1 MDGFL
6 SLHSLAAS
14 RGDGLHPKLLAMT
27 AAQAQLS
34 APPGNVEDIALRRGE
49 THIQSGPHPVGV
61 PGEDLPDGVVRLN
74 RSQAGTQD
82 TRRAAGS

>member
-14 RGDGLHPKLLAMT
+14 RGDGLHPKLLSLM

-34 APPGNVEDIALRRGE
+34 VGNIEDIALRRGE
-49 THIQSGPHPVGV
+49 THIQSGPHPVGD
-61 PGEDLPDGVVRLN
+61 PGDVLPEGVVRLD
-74 RSQAGTQD
+74 RSLAGTQ
-82 TRRAAGS
+82 TAKRAAGS